1 MTTSAERTLQ
11 HLGYTDEGGTYWKP
25 PLGEKSYLDY
35 DELRDQHIKVSM
47 QAVTALAELRMINE
61 LLDSIKMPK
70 APDTIQRVE
79 IVVQYLRTAA
89 TTIQSGIRTLGG
101 LQV

>member
-1 MTTSAERTLQ
+1 MIKTWNQIKDWSNGQWPDEQCMQEEIAQLRQ
-11 HLGYTDEGGTYWKP
+11 H
-25 PLGEKSYLDY
+25 
-35 DELRDQHIKVSM
+35 HIEVSM
-47 QAVTALAELRMINE
+47 QAVAALAELRMINE